1 MTAWNLGLNSI
12 EKLVNLPETGMGFQ
26 LVSALWRGESAV
38 LIVLNAE
45 LAFDLSQVE
54 LLAGTDPAVILTNG
68 IRVLDAMRQ
77 GGPTI
82 VGRPEPH
89 SFNLL
94 ESRVGGPGMIP
105 MATATTARTSSPI
118 AQPSSLVKNVMLSAN
133 RIFHRYSAFNPDN
146 RVDPVTGNFAPGT
159 YTVPESEVPFIPT
172 GFAAVGRL
180 ALPNLLPASHH
191 YVLEAPSG
199 TPVSFGTVAPAFGQ
213 AGGGVEALLPNGATN
228 QQVPLIPPSMIS
240 DE

>member
-1 MTAWNLGLNSI
+1 MTAWNLSDNSI
-12 EKLVNLPETGMGFQ
+12 EKLVDLPETGMGFQ
-26 LVSALWRGESAV
+26 LVSALWHGESAV

-54 LLAGTDPAVILTNG
+54 LLSGTDPAVILTNG
-68 IRVLDAMRQ
+68 IRVLNVMRQ
-77 GGPTI
+77 AGPTI
-82 VGRPEPH
+82 VGRREPR

-94 ESRVGGPGMIP
+94 ESRIGGPGMIP
-105 MATATTARTSSPI
+105 MAPATTATTSSPI

-159 YTVPESEVPFIPT
+159 YTVSESDVPFIPT

-180 ALPNLLPASHH
+180 ALPNLLPSSHH

-228 QQVPLIPPSMIS
+228 QQVPLIPPSMIP